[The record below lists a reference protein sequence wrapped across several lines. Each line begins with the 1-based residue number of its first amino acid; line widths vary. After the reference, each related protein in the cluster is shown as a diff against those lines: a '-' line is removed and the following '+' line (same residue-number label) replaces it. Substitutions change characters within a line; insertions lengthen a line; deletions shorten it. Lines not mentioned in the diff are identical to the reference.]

1 MLAYLLTWVQLKT
14 DRRGVTA
21 LEYGLIA
28 GVIGAVLI
36 GLATTL
42 GPALAAKFGTIT
54 TALK

>member
-28 GVIGAVLI
+28 GAIGVVIVAVF
-36 GLATTL
+36 GTL
-42 GPALAAKFGTIT
+42 GTSLTGKFDTIAT
-54 TALK
+54 YLK